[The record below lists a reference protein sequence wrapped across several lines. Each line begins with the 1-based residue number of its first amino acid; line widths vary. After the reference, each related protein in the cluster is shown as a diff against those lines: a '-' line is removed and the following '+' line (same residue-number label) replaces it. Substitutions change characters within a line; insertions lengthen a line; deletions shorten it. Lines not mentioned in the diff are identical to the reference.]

1 MNILERVKGVQI
13 STTDKVGGRGKIEKI
28 PYDFT
33 EDATAASEV
42 LFYAI
47 ATSKTI
53 TKELFCNLLSFW
65 EKQMQ
70 R

>member
-47 ATSKTI
+47 
-53 TKELFCNLLSFW
+53 
-65 EKQMQ
+65 
-70 R
+70 

>member
-33 EDATAASEV
+33 EDATASEV

-47 ATSKTI
+47 
-53 TKELFCNLLSFW
+53 
-65 EKQMQ
+65 
-70 R
+70 